1 MASVLCSPLFQ
12 SATDLDPD
20 GERADLSHRL
30 PKLKFGF
37 WLAGL
42 LFFMEFV
49 WGIQRE
55 LARGSPESRAAGGYA
70 AASVFVAAVVATA
83 FLLHCISVY
92 HRLLSEVEGWTHPIT
107 QRRAVWFHFIPI
119 FNIYWNYKWPREI
132 ARFVN
137 WRTQHQRMSGMLAGT
152 ITLSGFLAAQ
162 LVDSSVGLAIILTS
176 FAYISRCL
184 RDAFAAAPVPAELH
198 ANSGLD
204 AAALAS
210 DD

>member
-1 MASVLCSPLFQ
+1 VLCSPA
-12 SATDLDPD
+12 SGVSDLGPD
-20 GERADLSHRL
+20 IECGRLSRQL

-37 WLAGL
+37 WLAGF
-42 LFFMEFV
+42 LFLMEFV
-49 WGIQRE
+49 WAIQRE
-55 LARGSPESRAAGGYA
+55 LARGSSESRSAGGYA
-70 AASVFVAAVVATA
+70 ATLFFVAAMVGTA
-83 FLLHCISVY
+83 YLLHCISTY

-107 QRRAVWFHFIPI
+107 PRRAVWFHFIPI

-137 WRTQHQRMSGMLAGT
+137 WRTQHRRMSGILAGT
-152 ITLSGFLAAQ
+152 VTLSGFVVSGLI
-162 LVDSSVGLAIILTS
+162 DSSIGLAIILTS

-184 RDAFAAAPVPAELH
+184 RDAFAAAPVPKELH

-210 DD
+210 ND